1 MFTNLQSSLFINRQY
16 HLYWW
21 PLEPGERLLWE
32 GAPDPSPTKTAR
44 RTFRRCVFYAA
55 ILALPGA
62 YMLALLLASPVDGVA
77 IHPADPTMGDLL
89 LPARMVVGIA
99 TLLLGTAGVCA
110 WICGRALL
118 SERRLRRTRC
128 AVTDR
133 RMLVRCGPK
142 MHGKPFDDASCVVW
156 KRDAE
161 GRRSFAT
168 YPWKGRLWRIASGPL
183 DAHTAAQA
191 EGALREAHGL
201 PPLGET
207 SDETPA
213 HAFPPWMGEE
223 ERTSIAA
230 LLLPGERLL
239 WCGRPEPQFSRIADG
254 IWYLFASGFWLW
266 TIHVACVHDA
276 GPGDIVSFQ
285 KCADILH
292 TLFVRVGGV
301 FGWLMGCVAA
311 LMLFPMS
318 ICLYVFPL
326 FFFAVPWLGRRSL
339 RLTRYLVTDR
349 RAWTMRLG
357 DVSHDIGGVS
367 ILFGDSPIVKE
378 TGRRFTVYL
387 QVRNG
392 KVFCLPNPFA
402 LPTTAFAD
410 LAESEAHSAC
420 AALRTLQKEAGAASA
435 APAPLPENPQFPLS
449 INQQCM
455 S

>member
-1 MFTNLQSSLFINRQY
+1 MREDLKASKEKLFRDSSEATQNDTP
-16 HLYWW
+16 W

-32 GAPDPSPTKTAR
+32 GVPDPSPTKVAR

-55 ILALPGA
+55 ILAIPGA
-62 YMLALLLASPVDGVA
+62 YMLALLLASTMDGVV

-89 LPARMVVGIA
+89 LPVQVVVGIA
-99 TLLLGTAGVCA
+99 VTLLGGTGTCVL
-110 WICGRALL
+110 ICWRALL
-118 SERRLRRTRC
+118 SGHRLPRTHC

-133 RMLVRCGPK
+133 RMLVRCGQK
-142 MHGKPFDDASCVVW
+142 VRCEPFGDAPCVVW
-156 KRDAE
+156 KRDTE
-161 GRRSFAT
+161 GRRSFAIC
-168 YPWKGRLWRIASGPL
+168 PRQGLLWRAVAGPL
-183 DAHTAAQA
+183 DAKQA
-191 EGALREAHGL
+191 TQVEAALRAAHDL
-201 PPLGET
+201 PPLGGMI
-207 SDETPA
+207 DGTPA

-326 FFFAVPWLGRRSL
+326 FFFAIPWLGRRPI
-339 RLTRYLVTDR
+339 RLTRFLVTDR

-357 DVSHDIGGVS
+357 NTSCDIGGVS
-367 ILFGDSPIVKE
+367 ILLGDSPIVAKR
-378 TGRRFTVYL
+378 GKRFTVFL
-387 QVRNG
+387 LVRNG
-392 KVFCLPNPFA
+392 KVFFLSNPLA

-410 LAESEAHSAC
+410 LSESDARAAVDALNTLCSA
-420 AALRTLQKEAGAASA
+420 
-435 APAPLPENPQFPLS
+435 
-449 INQQCM
+449 
-455 S
+455 